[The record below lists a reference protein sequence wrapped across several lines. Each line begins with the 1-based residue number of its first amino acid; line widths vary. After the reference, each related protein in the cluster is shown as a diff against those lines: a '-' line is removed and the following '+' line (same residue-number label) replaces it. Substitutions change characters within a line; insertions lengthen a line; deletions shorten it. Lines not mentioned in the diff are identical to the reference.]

1 MSKGISLSKFENED
15 AIDLLAEII
24 EPASLILSDEEF
36 SKKWTSGQPV
46 IFAVKYA
53 LKNHKKEVVQI
64 ISALHGENPETYRFN
79 LLTLTADLILLLNDP
94 YLKEVFISQAQNET
108 NEDSGSVMVNTE
120 EVEN

>member
-15 AIDLLAEII
+15 AIDLLAEIM

-36 SKKWTSGQPV
+36 SRKWTSGQPV
-46 IFAVKYA
+46 ILAVKYA

-79 LLTLTADLILLLNDP
+79 LLTLTADLILLLNDS
-94 YLKEVFISQAQNET
+94 YLKEVFTLQAQNET
-108 NEDSGSVMVNTE
+108 NENSGSVTVSTE

>member
-1 MSKGISLSKFENED
+1 MSKGISLSQFENED

-24 EPASLILSDEEF
+24 EPASLILSDAEF
-36 SKKWTSGQPV
+36 SQRWTSGQPV
-46 IFAVKYA
+46 VLAVKYA
-53 LKNHKKEVVQI
+53 LKNHKEEVVQI
-64 ISALHGENPETYRFN
+64 VSALHGETPETYKFN
-79 LLTLTADLILLLNDP
+79 LITLTTDLILLLNDP

>member
-36 SKKWTSGQPV
+36 SRKWTSGQPV
-46 IFAVKYA
+46 ILAVKYA

-79 LLTLTADLILLLNDP
+79 LLTLTADLILLLNDS
-94 YLKEVFISQAQNET
+94 YLKEVFTLQAQNET
-108 NEDSGSVMVNTE
+108 NENSGSVTVSTE